1 MQNTVTITADD
12 MGNVVRQSS
21 TNSEYGFVRLVQQ
34 RVTFGNNNWV
44 KNSNVSTLLLGKLDD
59 LVALNL
65 TANQELP
72 GKIIIK
78 EQLVPF
84 NINDAERD
92 LKYAGDTGIICSV
105 NGQPIYRKTFFMSDV
120 TAQDVLL
127 SHTNG
132 QDIKDLYDTGE
143 SKTAVPNAT
152 VEEAFEVK
160 DEQPQEIVEDTVEEV
175 VEEMVEETF
184 DL

>member
-21 TNSEYGFVRLVQQ
+21 TSTDYGFVRLVQQ

-143 SKTAVPNAT
+143 SKSAVPNAT
-152 VEEAFEVK
+152 AEEAFEVK